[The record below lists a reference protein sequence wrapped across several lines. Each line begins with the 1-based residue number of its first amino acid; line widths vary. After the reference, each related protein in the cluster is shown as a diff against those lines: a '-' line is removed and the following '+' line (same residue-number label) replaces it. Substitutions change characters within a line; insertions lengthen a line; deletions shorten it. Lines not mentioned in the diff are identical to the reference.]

1 MTGKKTTV
9 KVTIAGE
16 EYAIRTDTSPEHAR
30 AVAAHVDRVLKGVL
44 SSGATVERHRVAIL
58 AALQITDELFRARE
72 GDAELAEAMRS
83 LAGDIRRW
91 LPPARRLSGE
101 FPAQAD
107 RR

>member
-1 MTGKKTTV
+1 MTAKKTTV

-30 AVAAHVDRVLKGVL
+30 AVAAYVDRVLKGVL
-44 SSGATVERHRVAIL
+44 STGATVERHRVAIL

-72 GDAELAEAMRS
+72 GHAELAEEMRT
-83 LAGDIRRW
+83 LATDVRRW

-101 FPAQAD
+101 FPVQPE
-107 RR
+107 R